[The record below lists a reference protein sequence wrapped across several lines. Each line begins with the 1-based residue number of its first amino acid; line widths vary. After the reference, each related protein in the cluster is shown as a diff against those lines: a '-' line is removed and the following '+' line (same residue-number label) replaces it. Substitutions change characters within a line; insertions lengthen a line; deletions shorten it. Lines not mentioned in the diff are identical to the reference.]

1 MDYSSTLVVHRAKVS
16 ETGLWT
22 CVVTTPW
29 GGRDTIEYEVK
40 VRQTR
45 VSCSEP
51 SPPII
56 QSITGVS
63 NTSVRLEW
71 DTVQQFNQTCYE
83 EFRIFYWSN
92 QTNQSFL
99 ELPVSLNHKAVTIG
113 SLKPLTAYYFQ
124 VD

>member
-1 MDYSSTLVVHRAKVS
+1 M
-16 ETGLWT
+16 
-22 CVVTTPW
+22 TTPW
-29 GGRDTIEYEVK
+29 GGRDTIEYDVK
-40 VRQTR
+40 VKQAR

-51 SPPII
+51 SAPII

-71 DTVQQFNQTCYE
+71 EVQHFNQTCYE
-83 EFRIFYWSN
+83 EFKIFYWSN

-99 ELPVSLNHKAVTIG
+99 ELPVALNHKSVTIG

-124 VD
+124 V